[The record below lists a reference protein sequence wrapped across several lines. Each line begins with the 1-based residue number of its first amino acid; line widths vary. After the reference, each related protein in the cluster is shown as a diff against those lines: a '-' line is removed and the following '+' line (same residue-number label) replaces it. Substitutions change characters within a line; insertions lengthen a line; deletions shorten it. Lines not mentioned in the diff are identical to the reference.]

1 MPRRVGARW
10 RCVLAGTLV
19 LALAGGAGLAPAQ
32 TRPGPQRK
40 PGVRVLPPAPIAPEP
55 PAAEEEGGE
64 KRPPVAGEEGGN
76 EAPASEG
83 GQAVE
88 TDGAA
93 IARLTTSPRLLPG
106 PLATLPEGAVLP
118 SPSKGLG
125 HVAGAPEGLDSAAA
139 IHGYLRRLA
148 AGSDRL
154 RFEVIGHSEE
164 GREIGLVAISAPEN
178 LEALDRIRDE
188 AAALADPRRTPRA
201 EAERLAAQGTVVCYL
216 VGGLH
221 PGEVSAPAMLAEL
234 AFRLAAGDRP
244 ELEEIRRR
252 TVVLITPVADPD
264 GWERTVDW
272 QRRHVDGKK
281 TSRLPWSELRE
292 ILLPPYL
299 GHYGAAEADGLE
311 LSLAASRAVHQALAR
326 FHPQLVADLAVLPG
340 GGADRGGAALLSLAG
355 EGPGGPAIAR
365 RAAGALQAGGV
376 PGARAEAAVDRAA
389 GSDLLAAAPRAGGS
403 RCTLSV
409 FGNGTAGTFERQVG
423 TIEEPPAGG
432 PGDPWPPAGKLA
444 WSLRDTVNLGE
455 AAVLALLGS
464 AAAQPAELLLGVWDS
479 RQAALAR
486 GTGGPPYAWLFPAA
500 QRDPAR
506 LVALAERLRAQGVE
520 LHRLTGE
527 LALGDGTHAAPGT
540 LVVRADQ
547 PQRDALVRLL
557 AVPAAAAS
565 QLRGG
570 LVPAAAPRSADGGGP
585 AAAAAPPS
593 EGGGGPVPPAAMGS
607 GDGVPA
613 PAAAPRSGGG
623 GGAAP
628 EDVGWPFLHGVAV
641 EAIRDPGILA
651 APMEPASGAPR
662 VVGSVEGDGEVFAL
676 CDEGQARLLP
686 ARVALAAYQV
696 DAAEAAFDA
705 GGRAC
710 PAGSWIVQA
719 PRAAVE
725 PVASRFGLG
734 FTALPALPAVPR
746 HVLALPRLALL
757 HTWTDTRGAGWA
769 RLALDRDKVRYTLI
783 QLDDLRRGRLGERF
797 DLILMPEATG
807 GAGRLMQG
815 IAARWQPLAYAP
827 TPAATSLGMPDA
839 GDDITGGFGAAEL
852 LGLRRFV
859 RRGGVLAL
867 LGNAGRVAVE
877 GQLAPGVGLGGETP
891 GEAAHPAGVAGAAG
905 VAGVA
910 GVGGVAG
917 AAGEDGAAAGGG
929 EEPGAELAVTA
940 ARGEPLAYGYGEHA
954 AVFRAAGPR
963 FELSPGQRVHVALW
977 FGSRRPAAAGRSSG
991 SHAAPAGQAENGPG
1005 VPEEEPAAPPGR
1017 AGNAAARE
1025 GIEVEDLEAGKETP
1039 PGGKKKGP
1047 GPSEKEGEKAD
1058 SKEGAKAGEQG
1069 AGGQNAAGEGAGA
1082 ENTAGGAGEKA
1093 GDGKNAGGESA
1104 GGEPPAPFLLAGSPS
1119 TAAGLEG
1126 KPAIVDLPV
1135 GRGRVVLF
1143 AFDPFHGDRNRADV
1157 RWVYNLLLNWSHLPD

>member
-1 MPRRVGARW
+1 MPRRVSARW
-10 RCVLAGTLV
+10 RRVLAGTLV
-19 LALAGGAGLAPAQ
+19 LALAGGAGLVPSQ
-32 TRPGPQRK
+32 TRPAPQRK
-40 PGVRVLPPAPIAPEP
+40 PGVRVLPPTPIAPEP
-55 PAAEEEGGE
+55 PAA
-64 KRPPVAGEEGGN
+64 
-76 EAPASEG
+76 SEG
-83 GQAVE
+83 GQAAE

-118 SPSKGLG
+118 APSKGLG

-201 EAERLAAQGTVVCYL
+201 EAERLAAQGTVVCYM

-234 AFRLAAGDRP
+234 AFRLAAGDLP

-355 EGPGGPAIAR
+355 EGPDGPAIAR

-444 WSLRDTVNLGE
+444 WSLRDSVNLGE

-464 AAAQPAELLLGVWDS
+464 AAAQPAALLLGVWES

-506 LVALAERLRAQGVE
+506 LVALAERLLAQGVE

-557 AVPAAAAS
+557 AVPAAT
-565 QLRGG
+565 
-570 LVPAAAPRSADGGGP
+570 
-585 AAAAAPPS
+585 
-593 EGGGGPVPPAAMGS
+593 
-607 GDGVPA
+607 
-613 PAAAPRSGGG
+613 PRSGDG

-628 EDVGWPFLHGVAV
+628 EDVGWPLLHGVAV

-686 ARVALAAYQV
+686 ARLALAAYQV

-797 DLILMPEATG
+797 DLILMPEAAG

-839 GDDITGGFGAAEL
+839 ADDITGGFGAAEL

-859 RRGGVLAL
+859 RSGGVLAL

-877 GQLAPGVGLGGETP
+877 GQLVPGVGLGGETP
-891 GEAAHPAGVAGAAG
+891 GEAAHPAGVGG

-910 GVGGVAG
+910 GV
-917 AAGEDGAAAGGG
+917 AGEDGAAAGGG

-963 FELSPGQRVHVALW
+963 FELSPGERAHVALW

-1047 GPSEKEGEKAD
+1047 GPSEKEGKKAD
-1058 SKEGAKAGEQG
+1058 AKEGGKADAKEGDKTGEKEGEKTGAGGGDEATQAGGDAAREERAGKPVKEPKPTGTSGEKG
-1069 AGGQNAAGEGAGA
+1069 AGGQNAAGEGAGG

-1104 GGEPPAPFLLAGSPS
+1104 GGELPAPFLLAGSPS
-1119 TAAGLEG
+1119 AAPGLEG